1 VSLAFPGSIAQ
12 PNRLPIE
19 IPIIPTSAA
28 CGSIRNF
35 VHPDGVASGRAEF
48 HYHQSALA
56 DQTAVFRQ
64 LGAVGHE
71 GESDPEA

>member
-1 VSLAFPGSIAQ
+1 SITQ
-12 PNRLPIE
+12 PNRLAIE
-19 IPIIPTSAA
+19 ISLHPTSAA

-35 VHPDGVASGRAEF
+35 LHTHGVASGRAEF

-64 LGAVGHE
+64 LGTHGHE